1 MNSNARIGGYIS
13 RRTLMEITGLSDT
26 TIWRLTRSGALPA
39 PVRLSPGRVGWP
51 GAVIDAW
58 LATRQPT
65 TDTQTAA

>member
-1 MNSNARIGGYIS
+1 
-13 RRTLMEITGLSDT
+13 MEITGLSDT

-51 GAVIDAW
+51 SAVIDAW